1 MPVLICTGPRVIRPS
16 ACNHAFPAAMSTQA
30 DAVGGHGLVAGS
42 YAGVGGALAGLC
54 VDVGGL
60 TEGLLATRL
69 AGLSGL
75 AVGPT
80 TALRVVGGAPSVVPA
95 FAAII
100 AVVARAAVTTMIVVT
115 ASPTF
120 PRRNR
125 ISSR

>member
-42 YAGVGGALAGLC
+42 YAGALAGLC
-54 VDVGGL
+54 VDAGGL
-60 TEGLLATRL
+60 TEGLLATGL

-80 TALRVVGGAPSVVPA
+80 TALGVVGGAPTVVPA

-100 AVVARAAVTTMIVVT
+100 AVVARAAVTTIIVVT